1 MVKKHKKG
9 ILDII
14 RGKKRVIGYLT
25 EIEDS
30 IHLSK
35 LCQFMGVGPARIA
48 TILYFLEKQDR
59 ITKKN
64 IHLIKEKL
72 LST

>member
-1 MVKKHKKG
+1 M
-9 ILDII
+9 
-14 RGKKRVIGYLT
+14 T